1 MLRNAVIVFVSA
13 SVNVAVSVTRSGVA
27 RDWDASTISTF
38 LGGKKWKCFVKQG
51 IFNSDVGEIS
61 LNIKGQTRNINR
73 KGKRPKHFFCFKK
86 KRKKGKTEKD
96 KYIETN
102 TQYVQNV
109 LISSLSKCMQSS

>member
-38 LGGKKWKCFVKQG
+38 LGGKKWKFFVKQG

-61 LNIKGQTRNINR
+61 LNVKGQTRNINR
-73 KGKRPKHFFCFKK
+73 KGK
-86 KRKKGKTEKD
+86 KD
-96 KYIETN
+96 KNISF
-102 TQYVQNV
+102 V
-109 LISSLSKCMQSS
+109 LRRRERKERQKKTSILRQIHSTCKTF